1 MSTMSDSWIPFQ
13 PAIDEPSNIL
23 PSSNRSSSTIFA
35 GRLTCCSLPTV
46 SVKRRSTNF
55 TSFSAIVFNMSSA
68 DISGKSPVIG
78 RVDRAGLWFRRG
90 ERPGRA
96 SASRFA
102 CRKRGSGLRSAG
114 PHAFI
119 HRTPMIRHR
128 WPPCATAAA
137 HTRPRQAGHA
147 RPVAAIHR
155 PDPSSA
161 RRRGLCRSL
170 ARLLAG
176 GGSYRNNAPD
186 WPNDSNRRISRR
198 QFPPSRKTVV
208 ESPRP
213 DAQAAGKAGNP
224 GDAPGFGTS
233 AGMADQPNSTR
244 TSLTSGSFLTACSK
258 RRRIGSGASS
268 RPSATARGSSTS
280 TSMRPPR

>member
-1 MSTMSDSWIPFQ
+1 M
-13 PAIDEPSNIL
+13 
-23 PSSNRSSSTIFA
+23 
-35 GRLTCCSLPTV
+35 V
-46 SVKRRSTNF
+46 SPRRTAR
-55 TSFSAIVFNMSSA
+55 T
-68 DISGKSPVIG
+68 G
-78 RVDRAGLWFRRG
+78 FR
-90 ERPGRA
+90 EQI
-96 SASRFA
+96 A
-102 CRKRGSGLRSAG
+102 CRKRGSGIALGR

-119 HRTPMIRHR
+119 HHTPMIRHR

-155 PDPSSA
+155 PDPVIGPA
-161 RRRGLCRSL
+161 PWPLPFL

-198 QFPPSRKTVV
+198 QFPPSRRTVI

-224 GDAPGFGTS
+224 GDAAGFGTS

-244 TSLTSGSFLTACSK
+244 TSLTSGSLLTACSK

-268 RPSATARGSSTS
+268 RPSVTARGSSTS